1 MIFIILEYFQWLLF
15 VFIVSIYVVFFKIDV
30 RFNIIVIK
38 FLINNIIIE
47 QVSSIVSFNLILNIY
62 IYLGM
67 GCVFFIKIFLIIQY
81 VFIRKLIYFC

>member
-67 GCVFFIKIFLIIQY
+67 GVCFFY
-81 VFIRKLIYFC
+81 

>member
-62 IYLGM
+62 IYL
-67 GCVFFIKIFLIIQY
+67 
-81 VFIRKLIYFC
+81 KLN

>member
-67 GCVFFIKIFLIIQY
+67 GCVFFI
-81 VFIRKLIYFC
+81 